1 MTEKEFDIFKQN
13 KQIYYFDDTV
23 EKFYDNNYHN
33 FNNATKYICE
43 VKDAYY
49 DNQYY
54 YDEKLDIIIVDAFY
68 IGD

>member
-1 MTEKEFDIFKQN
+1 MTEKEFDTFKQD
-13 KQIYYFDDTV
+13 KQIYYFDDAV
-23 EKFYDNNYHN
+23 EKFYDNNYRN

-43 VKDAYY
+43 VKDTYY